1 MSSIQSSPGSVQEN
15 PSTPGTTSKNDEL
28 ARYQAERS
36 LLLRQMA
43 EQSRLLDEAKQRADL
58 NELQAQALAELSSA
72 IVLRVSNDGQ
82 TLEILGKHKE
92 MPEPFKGLLT
102 GVQNLPSTVLSERLV
117 AIQGALRTQEV
128 RTHII
133 KLPSLQGQKD
143 QVFEE
148 KLFPL
153 SDSELL
159 AVFRNISHPED
170 LKQTASANE
179 MSPSHLGLPGV
190 TALAEFIQNQLTE
203 QQCVGI
209 VMLQW
214 QQAKA
219 QAIHLAMDSP
229 RDVLAPVI
237 QQLASILQT
246 PELITVSDAS
256 RYAIGLAC
264 KDSATLRSRAQAIM
278 QHSIS
283 LAVQAAPLSVFVAAP
298 EQGVTAPELLLSAQ
312 QQLKLLQNPLPA
324 DHYGA
329 LVPSLSQVQISN
341 ALKMG
346 HLIARFQP
354 LFGLSTGGKRFD
366 LPLALEVLAA
376 LRQAD
381 GTVYFPSEFF
391 RVLEAS
397 PLLHE
402 LNNQIITLGLK
413 QLSAW
418 GNQIP
423 PTTRLVFNMTLAQ
436 LAHPGLPKYLL
447 SSCETFRID
456 PARVLIDI
464 NESYLPYDKEALFYN
479 SQSLHAHGL
488 HFVLD
493 NFGSTSIHPQWFEDI
508 PVSVVKLS
516 RQLISAL
523 GTSPEVAVR
532 MRGLIQLAKSYNV
545 SVLACGVQTEDQ
557 AVRIW
562 EAGVIGAQGNLWAS
576 ATEAENLQWN

>member
-1 MSSIQSSPGSVQEN
+1 MSSIPSSSGGTQEN
-15 PSTPGTTSKNDEL
+15 QSTLGTTSKNDEL
-28 ARYQAERS
+28 VRYQAERS

-43 EQSRLLDEAKQRADL
+43 EQSRLLDEAKHRADL
-58 NELQAQALAELSSA
+58 NEVQAQALAELSAA
-72 IVLRVSNDGQ
+72 IVLRISNEGQ
-82 TLEILGKHKE
+82 TLETLGKQKE
-92 MPEPFKGLLT
+92 MPDPLKRLLT

-117 AIQGALRTQEV
+117 AIQGALRTREV

-133 KLPSLQGQKD
+133 KLPGLQD
-143 QVFEE
+143 QDEQTFEE

-159 AVFRNISHPED
+159 AVFRNISPTED
-170 LKQTASANE
+170 LKQKTSAD
-179 MSPSHLGLPGV
+179 SRSVSYGDLPDE
-190 TALAEFIQNQLTE
+190 TALVEFIQQQFTE

-209 VMLQW
+209 IMLEW
-214 QQAKA
+214 QKAKT
-219 QAIHLAMDSP
+219 QAIHLALDSP
-229 RDVLAPVI
+229 IELLAPAI
-237 QQLASILQT
+237 QQLTSVLQA
-246 PELITVSDAS
+246 PELITASNAS
-256 RYAIGLAC
+256 RYVIGLAC
-264 KDSATLRSRAQAIM
+264 KDAATLRSRAQAIM
-278 QHSIS
+278 QQSLS
-283 LAVQAAPLSVFVAAP
+283 LAAQAAPLSVFVAAP
-298 EQGVTAPELLLSAQ
+298 EQGATLPELLASAQ
-312 QQLKLLQNPLPA
+312 QQLKLLQSPPPA

-329 LVPSLSQVQISN
+329 LVPSLSLVQISN

-346 HLIARFQP
+346 QLIARFQP

-376 LRQAD
+376 LRQTD

-418 GNQIP
+418 GNHIP

-447 SSCETFRID
+447 SNCETFRID
-456 PARVLIDI
+456 PSRVLIDI
-464 NESYLPYDKEALFYN
+464 NKSYLPYDREALFYN
-479 SQSLHAHGL
+479 SQSLHAHGVR
-488 HFVLD
+488 FVLD
-493 NFGSTSIHPQWFEDI
+493 NFGSNSIHLEWFEDI

-562 EAGVIGAQGNLWAS
+562 EAGVIGAQGNVWAS